1 MEAVEQLA
9 AQAGLEVPKETPE
22 DREKA
27 ERRRTLQEVVDLAC
41 RWYERQLHTAAGDA
55 ARRYLGDRGLKDE
68 TVAGFRLGWAPEDR
82 RALQRGRKGGGGGR
96 DVLVGA
102 RLGKRYDD
110 EIGRAHV

>member
-1 MEAVEQLA
+1 MESEGLGFMEAIEQLA

-82 RALQRGRKGGGGGR
+82 RALQRAVKGGGDR
-96 DVLVGA
+96 KST
-102 RLGKRYDD
+102 RPNSR
-110 EIGRAHV
+110 H